1 MWQLFAKATG
11 TDAIG
16 YNGKA
21 SNSVSLLRFYYKPY
35 ILFHTYDDTYLD
47 ANTHPAFQVPAVCV
61 ILTLVGVS
69 GSWGNKIVA
78 MAPWKY
84 LYQKYCICLQIVSM
98 Y

>member
-35 ILFHTYDDTYLD
+35 ILFHTYDNTYLD
-47 ANTHPAFQVPAVCV
+47 ANRHPAFQITAVCV
-61 ILTLVGVS
+61 TLTLVGMSLEVI
-69 GSWGNKIVA
+69 K
-78 MAPWKY
+78 
-84 LYQKYCICLQIVSM
+84 
-98 Y
+98 